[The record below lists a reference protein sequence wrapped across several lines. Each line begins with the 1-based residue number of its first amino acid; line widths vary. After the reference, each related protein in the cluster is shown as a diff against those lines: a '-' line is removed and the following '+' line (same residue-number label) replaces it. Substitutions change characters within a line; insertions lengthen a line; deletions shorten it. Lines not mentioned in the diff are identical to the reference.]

1 MEWSDTTVST
11 LKAAFMA
18 LIFAVPGSAL
28 RAQESPPWDEAAM
41 QPDGIS
47 AEADGS
53 ADELIRDEQGRTAYN
68 VRVDAEAASRYMKN
82 FIPNGKYPDYQKGEI
97 VNLIMAIERQ
107 YQFEIYSMTSWTVAG
122 FSAYLTDEQVAELRE
137 DPRIL
142 EISPDRKVTLS
153 ADTTAVWKDS
163 QLTPASP
170 PNGLWSTRFYLPST
184 EVQSWGKRAV
194 NQTTATSNGTSL
206 VYVVD
211 IGVGAHEDLADNI
224 VERVNPILTN
234 PSTGAIQYDCGSR
247 SVPGLKAC
255 DSSEGKAM
263 MPYLVGCYTH
273 ATAVAGIIG
282 AKSNGKGT
290 IGINPGVKIISV
302 SFSEKLD
309 ATNSCTREPDSSVY
323 ASRVYRALDW
333 VKADIATRPSPK
345 LAVVNLSANI
355 NDSSNGIGQHLSSLA
370 EPIASYRGA
379 FVSQSAGNNFQN
391 ACNYVYRPTSSI
403 DGIMVV
409 GAINNHGQPVVP
421 LNGSPGFWKNLY
433 EGRDFI
439 THEAGS
445 NYGSCVEAW
454 APGDAILTTMG
465 PIGSQRSDMSYS
477 TYAFG
482 SGTSFA
488 APHVAGLA
496 SYLIE
501 TGSLIT
507 PRQVEEKM
515 RSDSINA
522 NLGSSQPATS
532 AFPPTTS
539 NFHNMRGGAINLPT
553 LNPLGPGVARNTPYA
568 EFVAASFC
576 VWPKFVLAPSASSC
590 PNWASRKL
598 DYVANSL
605 PFSLPFS
612 GPYRV
617 EPGMIPNNGSLAG
630 SRAAPVWF
638 AFDSYGTGNYSC
650 DVTVSRPASTS
661 VIRSGGQYYY
671 VPATSYSQASDSYPP
686 YMYSTACPSA
696 SVTIP

>member
-41 QPDGIS
+41 PPDGIS

-68 VRVDAEAASRYMKN
+68 VRVNAEAASRYMKN

-122 FSAYLTDEQVAELRE
+122 FSAYLTDEQVAELRQ

-142 EISPDRKVTLS
+142 DIAPDRKVKLS
-153 ADTTAVWKDS
+153 ADTMRVWNDF
-163 QLTPASP
+163 PASP
-170 PNGLWSTRFYLPST
+170 SNALWSNRIFLSPGY

-211 IGVGAHEDLADNI
+211 IGVGLHEDLDDNI
-224 VERVNPILTN
+224 VERVNPTDPKLDGSV
-234 PSTGAIQYDCGSR
+234 PHCGSR
-247 SVPGLKAC
+247 PGLGLSPCLATNA
-255 DSSEGKAM
+255 D
-263 MPYLVGCYTH
+263 MPYLVACYTH

-290 IGINPGVKIISV
+290 VGINPGVKIVSV
-302 SFSEKLD
+302 SITGKVSSGYSCANQRSSD
-309 ATNSCTREPDSSVY
+309 AFISAIY
-323 ASRVYRALDW
+323 QALDW
-333 VKADIATRPSPK
+333 VKADIAAHPSPK
-345 LAVVNLSANI
+345 LAVVNLSANFSP
-355 NDSSNGIGQHLSSLA
+355 SSGLGPVFSSLA
-370 EPIASYRGA
+370 TPVGAYRGA
-379 FVSQSAGNNFQN
+379 FVVQSAGNQFKN
-391 ACNYVYRPTSSI
+391 ACTWAYNSTSQT

-421 LNGSPGFWKNLY
+421 LNGSPGFWKSVY
-433 EGRDFI
+433 EGKQAMG
-439 THEAGS
+439 HEAGS
-445 NYGSCVEAW
+445 NYGSCVETW

-465 PIGSQRSDMSYS
+465 PVDSQSGTETYR
-477 TYAFG
+477 TYAYG

-501 TGSLIT
+501 TGTLT
-507 PRQVEEKM
+507 LPAEVESKL
-515 RSDSINA
+515 RSVAISSD
-522 NLGSSQPATS
+522 LGSTQPATS
-532 AFPPTTS
+532 AFPPAAV
-539 NFHNMRGGAINLPT
+539 NFHNTRGTTIKLAT
-553 LNPLGPGVARNTPYA
+553 LNPLAAGIARNTPYA
-568 EFVAASFC
+568 EFVAASVC
-576 VWPKFVLAPSASSC
+576 MWPMFVDPPSSC
-590 PNWASRKL
+590 SI
-598 DYVANSL
+598 ANRL
-605 PFSLPFS
+605 NYNANANPFS
-612 GPYRV
+612 GGGYTTYRFTT
-617 EPGMIPNNGSLAG
+617 GMIPNNASLAG
-630 SRAAPVWF
+630 ARATPVWF

-686 YMYSTACPSA
+686 YMYSAACPSA
-696 SVTIP
+696 SVTLP